1 MKKVIILTGSE
12 LRHIFMRKAIALDS
26 HIDVLCSYCEGNEK
40 SLETQIKQQKSAKSL
55 EVRHLQARS
64 RSEKDFFEAF
74 VSLTMDRSNPK
85 QIAKGEIND
94 DNIVEEIIKL
104 SPDLIIAYG
113 CSIIKKPLL
122 EAFAGQF
129 INIHLGLSPY
139 YRGSGTN
146 FWPLVNK
153 ELDRVGVTFM
163 HIDAGIDTG
172 EIIHQL
178 RARVFEGDMPHQI
191 GNRLI
196 SDIAKVVRK
205 LIVHFDDL
213 LTMKQLPIPKD
224 AKFYRNSDFSKESVL
239 KLYKNFDED
248 IVGKYLYQNKTCKVE
263 IIENSVLKGLVE

>member
-1 MKKVIILTGSE
+1 MKKVVVLTGSE
-12 LRHIFMRKAIALDS
+12 LRHTFMCKSIALAPN
-26 HIDVLCSYCEGNEK
+26 IEVLQSYCEGSEK
-40 SLETQIKQQKSAKSL
+40 SLQTQIMQQKSIESL
-55 EVRHLQARS
+55 EAKHLNARS

-74 VSLTMDRSNPK
+74 VSLTMDKSNPQ

-94 DNIVEEIIKL
+94 NNIVNEIIRL

-113 CSIIKKPLL
+113 CSIIKEPLL
-122 EAFAGQF
+122 KAFEGRF

-146 FWPLVNK
+146 FWPLVNN

-178 RARVFEGDMPHQI
+178 RARVFVGDTPHQI

-196 SDIAKVVRK
+196 ADIAKMARN

-213 LTMKQLPIPKD
+213 SKMKQIPIPKD
-224 AKFYRNSDFSKESVL
+224 AKLYRNSDFSKESVQ
-239 KLYKNFDED
+239 KLYKNFNDGM
-248 IVGKYLYQNKTCKVE
+248 VQKYLFQSKTTKVE
-263 IIENSVLKGLVE
+263 IIENAVLKVSI